1 MVVMVVAVMAR
12 ALLRLRGVVVAL
24 VALKVLGDD
33 VADGGQGNCGG
44 DTDDGGNC
52 ACDGGCYAG
61 DGCGGGA
68 A

>member
-1 MVVMVVAVMAR
+1 MVVAVMAR
-12 ALLRLRGVVVAL
+12 ALLRLMRVVVAL
-24 VALKVLGDD
+24 VALKVLGGD

-52 ACDGGCYAG
+52 VGDGGCCAS